1 MKIRKGTEVRIR
13 RTNEIGTI
21 KEVELIRKNGIVNKY
36 CHVVTN
42 NGKQDL
48 WLDSSELTDIIET
61 CVVRFANS
69 DGQFLTLTVAQNH
82 KVQDLRVNIG
92 EGIPQNFSELTDII
106 ETCVVRFANSDGQF
120 LTLTVAQN
128 HKVQDLRV
136 NIGEGI
142 PQNLKEHAGLHIYLL
157 NQIIAKMTREY
168 RDIELNGD

>member
-1 MKIRKGTEVRIR
+1 MKIKKGTEVRIR

-21 KEVELIRKNGIVNKY
+21 KEVELIRKGGIIHKY
-36 CHVVTN
+36 CHIVTEK
-42 NGKQDL
+42 GKQDL

-82 KVQDLRVNIG
+82 KV
-92 EGIPQNFSELTDII
+92 
-106 ETCVVRFANSDGQF
+106 
-120 LTLTVAQN
+120 
-128 HKVQDLRV
+128 HDLRV

-157 NQIIAKMTREY
+157 NQILAKMTREY

>member
-1 MKIRKGTEVRIR
+1 MKIKKGTEVRIR

-92 EGIPQNFSELTDII
+92 EGIP
-106 ETCVVRFANSDGQF
+106 V
-120 LTLTVAQN
+120 
-128 HKVQDLRV
+128 
-136 NIGEGI
+136 
-142 PQNLKEHAGLHIYLL
+142 NLKEHAGLHIYLL

>member
-82 KVQDLRVNIG
+82 KV
-92 EGIPQNFSELTDII
+92 
-106 ETCVVRFANSDGQF
+106 
-120 LTLTVAQN
+120 
-128 HKVQDLRV
+128 HDLRV

-157 NQIIAKMTREY
+157 YQILAKMTREY

>member
-92 EGIPQNFSELTDII
+92 EGIPQN
-106 ETCVVRFANSDGQF
+106 
-120 LTLTVAQN
+120 
-128 HKVQDLRV
+128 
-136 NIGEGI
+136 
-142 PQNLKEHAGLHIYLL
+142 LKEHAGLHIYLL

>member
-1 MKIRKGTEVRIR
+1 MKIKKGTEVRIR

-92 EGIPQNFSELTDII
+92 EGIP
-106 ETCVVRFANSDGQF
+106 V
-120 LTLTVAQN
+120 
-128 HKVQDLRV
+128 
-136 NIGEGI
+136 
-142 PQNLKEHAGLHIYLL
+142 NLKEHAGLHIYLL

-168 RDIELNGD
+168 RDIELNGG

>member
-1 MKIRKGTEVRIR
+1 MKIRKETEVRIR

-48 WLDSSELTDIIET
+48 WLDSSELTDVTET

-69 DGQFLTLTVAQNH
+69 DGQFLTLRVAQNH
-82 KVQDLRVNIG
+82 KVKDVTVKIG
-92 EGIPQNFSELTDII
+92 DGIP
-106 ETCVVRFANSDGQF
+106 V
-120 LTLTVAQN
+120 
-128 HKVQDLRV
+128 
-136 NIGEGI
+136 
-142 PQNLKEHAGLHIYLL
+142 NLKEHAGLHIYLL

>member
-1 MKIRKGTEVRIR
+1 MKIKKGTEVRIR

-92 EGIPQNFSELTDII
+92 EGIPQN
-106 ETCVVRFANSDGQF
+106 
-120 LTLTVAQN
+120 
-128 HKVQDLRV
+128 
-136 NIGEGI
+136 
-142 PQNLKEHAGLHIYLL
+142 LKEHAGLHIYLL
-157 NQIIAKMTREY
+157 NQILAKMTREY
-168 RDIELNGD
+168 REIELNGD

>member
-92 EGIPQNFSELTDII
+92 EGIP
-106 ETCVVRFANSDGQF
+106 V
-120 LTLTVAQN
+120 
-128 HKVQDLRV
+128 
-136 NIGEGI
+136 
-142 PQNLKEHAGLHIYLL
+142 NLKEHAGLHIYLL

-168 RDIELNGD
+168 RDIELNGG

>member
-1 MKIRKGTEVRIR
+1 MKIKKGTEVRIR

-69 DGQFLTLTVAQNH
+69 DGQFLTLTVAHNH
-82 KVQDLRVNIG
+82 KVQDLRVTIND
-92 EGIPQNFSELTDII
+92 GIPQI
-106 ETCVVRFANSDGQF
+106 
-120 LTLTVAQN
+120 
-128 HKVQDLRV
+128 
-136 NIGEGI
+136 
-142 PQNLKEHAGLHIYLL
+142 LKEHAGLHIYLL
-157 NQIIAKMTREY
+157 NQILTRMTREY
-168 RDIELNGD
+168 RDVELNGD

>member
-1 MKIRKGTEVRIR
+1 MKIKKGTEVRIR

-92 EGIPQNFSELTDII
+92 EGIPQN
-106 ETCVVRFANSDGQF
+106 
-120 LTLTVAQN
+120 
-128 HKVQDLRV
+128 
-136 NIGEGI
+136 
-142 PQNLKEHAGLHIYLL
+142 LKEHAGLHIYLL